1 MPGPVSYVPLVTTVV
16 ALIFS
21 WKVFRRYRER
31 GGPHLAWWSAGIMT
45 FAVGT
50 FTEGY
55 VTLFGWNPIIFRS
68 WYIAGA
74 LLGGAP
80 MAQGTVYLLL
90 RRRTANRLT
99 AVLIPTIVIAAVCVL
114 ASPLELS
121 RVEPYRLSGNVLA
134 WYWVRLFSPF
144 INTYAVFYLVGG
156 ALLSAYR
163 FKKNPI
169 TYHRFVGNVL
179 IAVGAVLPAIGGS
192 FTRFGYTEVLYVTEL
207 LGLVLIYTGYR
218 FNVRQK
224 VVARSPAIAK
234 GVPA

>member
-16 ALIFS
+16 ALVFS
-21 WKVFRRYRER
+21 WKVFQRYRAR

-50 FTEGY
+50 FTEGF
-55 VTLFGWNPIIFRS
+55 VTLLGWNPGIFRA
-68 WYIAGA
+68 WYISGA

-90 RRRTANRLT
+90 RRRTANILT
-99 AVLIPTIVIAAVCVL
+99 AVLVPTIVVAAICVL
-114 ASPLELS
+114 ASPLDLS
-121 RVEPYRLSGNVLA
+121 QVEPYRLSGDVLA

-144 INTYAVFYLVGG
+144 INTYALFYLAGG
-156 ALLSAYR
+156 AILSAYR

-207 LGLVLIYTGYR
+207 VGLVLIYTGYR

-224 VVARSPAIAK
+224 VAERSPALAK